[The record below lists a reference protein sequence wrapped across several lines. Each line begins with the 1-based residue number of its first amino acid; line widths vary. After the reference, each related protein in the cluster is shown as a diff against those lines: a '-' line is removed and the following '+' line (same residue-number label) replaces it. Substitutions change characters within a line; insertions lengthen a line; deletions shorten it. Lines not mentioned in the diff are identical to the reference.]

1 MEEKYDVINNNN
13 KKNLKDQQLQFIF
26 LSNINPTDSRII

>member
-1 MEEKYDVINNNN
+1 MMLLTTTTTTK
-13 KKNLKDQQLQFIF
+13 LKDQQLQFIF